1 MESSQDKQWAKEY
14 ILDPLTAPEPSQE
27 TGPGTHFNSTLRKS
41 SPNGATTTVYPSPP
55 TSASPSRS
63 SFHPSN
69 PFASASS
76 ASSSHRQQAFGGYS
90 DGPSQRKNL
99 DEITNDGKG
108 RRRGS
113 SLGQRYP
120 GDNSNRPLDII
131 RKESKLANRS
141 PHLRKKHIPGADSI
155 DSLDA
160 SFLGGPYHH
169 GGPYD
174 ATLMARNTSYKNS
187 PVEAVRGSNEEALRA
202 TPRENIRDAL
212 DKHVP
217 LQGVAVIPPGM
228 RDLSGRE
235 MRYEEGADLMREP
248 EAGGGAYKRWPGEK
262 YLPEDLKGKGEP
274 SYSIEK
280 ALKEHKHNHRRIVS
294 DGHSEYEMQT
304 QLRPHNNR
312 QRSVSGNEADLSRAS
327 GSNSQG
333 STLGVPG
340 FDVDA
345 YMQRSNSTGR
355 SVGGGLKKRFGSIR
369 RSKKT
374 ADV

>member
-1 MESSQDKQWAKEY
+1 
-14 ILDPLTAPEPSQE
+14 
-27 TGPGTHFNSTLRKS
+27 
-41 SPNGATTTVYPSPP
+41 V
-55 TSASPSRS
+55 
-63 SFHPSN
+63 
-69 PFASASS
+69 
-76 ASSSHRQQAFGGYS
+76 
-90 DGPSQRKNL
+90 
-99 DEITNDGKG
+99 KG

-120 GDNSNRPLDII
+120 GDTSNRPLDII

-155 DSLDA
+155 DTLDS

-174 ATLMARNTSYKNS
+174 ATLLARNTSHKNS

-235 MRYEEGADLMREP
+235 MRYEEGADLMRES

-262 YLPEDLKGKGEP
+262 YHPEDLKGKGEP

-294 DGHSEYEMQT
+294 DGNSEYEMQT
-304 QLRPHNNR
+304 HLRPPNNR

-327 GSNSQG
+327 GSNSHG

-345 YMQRSNSTGR
+345 YMGRSNSTGR
-355 SVGGGLKKRFGSIR
+355 SVGGALKKRFGSLR

-374 ADV
+374 ADI